1 MKSQV
6 IDDVAE
12 MYGIENW
19 GSGYFHI
26 NRSGHLAV
34 RPLDGD
40 SREADV
46 FKIVRDLITKRKLI
60 TPLVLRFPQILGSQL
75 MRLCHAYEAAS
86 TEYEYNG
93 GHFPVFPI
101 KVNPR
106 REVLTEFLR
115 AGASQNIGLECGSK
129 AELQAVLSLEQSSDS
144 LLVCNGFKDESFLR
158 LAMMGVRAGKKVVV
172 VLEKLNELR
181 MVIRLSQE
189 TGIVPLIGLRAKLYS
204 RGSGKWEASGGEAAK
219 FGLTTSEML
228 ECVRMLD
235 EVGLRSSIKL
245 LHFHIGS
252 QITNIKRVKNAM
264 KEAAR
269 VYARF
274 RLMKVDIEYL
284 DIGGGLGVDYDG
296 SKTTSEGSINYSV
309 EEFANNVVYTIRSVC
324 DEDNVPHPHIVTE
337 SGRVMTASH
346 AICVTSVRD
355 EIETFADDTPAVE
368 VDDDDPQVISELKLL
383 LDSIN
388 AKNYR
393 EYYHDAMDHK
403 DDLHTQF
410 LLGLISLEDRAKG
423 EVLFWDICERAS
435 RFASEADLADPEFEG
450 LRRQLAS
457 KYLCNL
463 SLFRSAPDSWA
474 IGQLFPIMPI
484 HRLNETPTEFT
495 TLVDITCDSDGCI
508 KRFVDQK
515 DVRKALA
522 LHKLNSEPY
531 YLAVFLVGAYQEVM
545 GSYHNLFGQTAEAH
559 IVVDTDGSSHVTRLH
574 AGSTVEDMLTFARF
588 DTQQCIAGFRQLL
601 DEQVASGKIDT
612 AAAQEAAELYA
623 AATKRSTYL
632 E

>member
-1 MKSQV
+1 MMSQI
-6 IDDVAE
+6 IDDNAE
-12 MYGIENW
+12 LYGIENW
-19 GSGYFHI
+19 GAGYFHI
-26 NRSGHLAV
+26 NRSGHLTV
-34 RPLDGD
+34 KPLDGD
-40 SREADV
+40 LREVDLFEV
-46 FKIVRDLITKRKLI
+46 VRDLVDKHRLT
-60 TPLVLRFPQILGSQL
+60 TPILLRFPQILGAQV
-75 MRLCHAYEAAS
+75 MRLCRAYEAAAS
-86 TEYEYNG
+86 ECSYTG
-93 GHFPVFPI
+93 DHFPVFPI

-106 REVLTEFLR
+106 REVLTEFIR
-115 AGASQNIGLECGSK
+115 TGARQNVGLECGSK
-129 AELQAVLSLEQSSDS
+129 AELQAALSLEQPPDS
-144 LLVCNGFKDESFLR
+144 LLVCNGFKDEAFLR
-158 LAMMGVRAGKKVVV
+158 LAMMGVRAGKRVVV

-181 MVIRLSQE
+181 MVIRLSEE

-235 EVGLRSSIKL
+235 EVGLRNSIKL

-274 RLMKVDIEYL
+274 RQLKVDIEYL

-296 SKTTSEGSINYSV
+296 SKTTSEGSINYTI
-309 EEFANNVVYTIRSVC
+309 EEFANNVVYAIQSVC

-337 SGRVMTASH
+337 SGRVMTAHH
-346 AICVTSVRD
+346 AVCVTSVRD

-368 VDDDDPQVISELKLL
+368 VDEDDPHVISELKSL
-383 LDSIN
+383 LDLIN

-393 EYYHDAMDHK
+393 EYYHDALDDK

-410 LLGLISLEDRAKG
+410 NLGLISLEDRAKG
-423 EVLFWDICERAS
+423 EVLFWDICERSS
-435 RFASEADLADPEFEG
+435 RFASEADLADPEFER
-450 LRRQLAS
+450 LRRSLAS

-495 TLVDITCDSDGCI
+495 TLVDITCDSDGCV

-515 DVRKALA
+515 DVRTALA
-522 LHKLNSEPY
+522 LHKLNKEPY
-531 YLAVFLVGAYQEVM
+531 YVAMFLVGAYQEVM

-559 IVVDTDGSSHVTRLH
+559 VVVDADGSCHVTRLH
-574 AGSTVEDMLTFARF
+574 PGSCVEDMLTFARF
-588 DTQQCIAGFRQLL
+588 EPQQCIAGFQRML
-601 DEQVASGKIDT
+601 DEQVTAGHID
-612 AAAQEAAELYA
+612 AEAAQEAVDLYT
-623 AATKRSTYL
+623 AATKRGTYL

>member
-6 IDDVAE
+6 IDEAAE
-12 MYGIENW
+12 LYGIENW
-19 GSGYFHI
+19 GAGYFHI
-26 NRSGHLAV
+26 NQAGHLAV

-40 SREADV
+40 RREADV
-46 FKIVRDLITKRKLI
+46 FEIVRDLINKRGLT
-60 TPLVLRFPQILGSQL
+60 TPLLLRFPQILGSQL
-75 MRLCHAYEAAS
+75 MRLCHAYEAAAA
-86 TEYEYNG
+86 EYGYSG
-93 GHFPVFPI
+93 DHFPVFPI

-106 REVLTEFLR
+106 REVLSEFLR
-115 AGASQNIGLECGSK
+115 VGAVQNIGLECGSK
-129 AELQAVLSLEQSSDS
+129 AELQAVLSLKQSPNS
-144 LLVCNGFKDESFLR
+144 LLICNGFKDETFLR
-158 LAMMGVRAGKKVVV
+158 LALMGVRAGKRVVV
-172 VLEKLNELR
+172 VLEKLNELH
-181 MVIRLSQE
+181 MVIRLSRE

-228 ECVRMLD
+228 ECVRLLD
-235 EVGLRSSIKL
+235 EAGLRSSIKL

-269 VYARF
+269 VYTRF
-274 RLMKVDIEYL
+274 HEMNVGIEYL

-296 SKTTSEGSINYSV
+296 SKTTSEGSINYTI
-309 EEFANNVVYTIRSVC
+309 EEFANNVLYTVRSVC
-324 DEDNVPHPHIVTE
+324 DEDNIPHPHIVTE

-346 AICVTSVRD
+346 AICVTAVRD

-368 VDDDDPQVISELKLL
+368 VDQDDPQVISELKSL
-383 LDSIN
+383 LDDIN

-393 EYYHDAMDHK
+393 EYYHDALDDK

-410 LLGLISLEDRAKG
+410 NLGLISLEDRAKG

-450 LRRQLAS
+450 LSRALAS

-484 HRLNETPTEFT
+484 HRLNEKPTEFT

-515 DVRKALA
+515 DVRKVLA
-522 LHKLNSEPY
+522 LHKLNSEAY
-531 YLAVFLVGAYQEVM
+531 YLSVFLVGAYQEVM

-559 IVVDTDGSSHVTRLH
+559 VVIDADGVCHTTRLH
-574 AGSTVEDMLTFARF
+574 SGSSVDDMLTFARF
-588 DTQQCIAGFRQLL
+588 DSKQCITGFRQLL
-601 DEQVASGKIDT
+601 DEQVETGVIDAAAAEEATEIYST
-612 AAAQEAAELYA
+612 AA
-623 AATKRSTYL
+623 KRSTYL